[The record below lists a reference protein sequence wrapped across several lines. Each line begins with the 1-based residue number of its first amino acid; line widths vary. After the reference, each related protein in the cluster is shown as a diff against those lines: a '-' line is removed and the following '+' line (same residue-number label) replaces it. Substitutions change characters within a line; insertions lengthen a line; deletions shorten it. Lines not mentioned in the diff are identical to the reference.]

1 MGTPYEGGL
10 FSVDI
15 QLGDSYPFEPPK
27 MVFITKVWHPNVSS
41 ANGAICLDI
50 LKVRSAIPRSTRR
63 VCRARGSGQ
72 CARAGANEGHADP
85 TPTAHALHSRPRA
98 HSLPLAGRARLQDQ
112 WSPAL
117 TLKTALL
124 SLQALLST
132 PEPNDP
138 QDAQVASQYIKNYEE
153 YKNTARYWT
162 ETFAVPSS
170 DDAKVARLC
179 EMGFDTESVKA
190 ALAAT
195 GGDESAALEKLCGA

>member
-1 MGTPYEGGL
+1 M
-10 FSVDI
+10 
-15 QLGDSYPFEPPK
+15 
-27 MVFITKVWHPNVSS
+27 
-41 ANGAICLDI
+41 
-50 LKVRSAIPRSTRR
+50 
-63 VCRARGSGQ
+63 
-72 CARAGANEGHADP
+72 
-85 TPTAHALHSRPRA
+85 
-98 HSLPLAGRARLQDQ
+98 
-112 WSPAL
+112 